1 VCHSIFCFAVKNSSC
16 EFCRILKEW
25 FLSFFGAGG
34 LGGDSHS
41 VETKCEGTCWCRYEA
56 SDFVFVVCF
65 GLNFM
70 NVRDLQRV
78 GERERE
84 REREPFCGGWGSNT
98 IKSPDSHNTP
108 QLDYV
113 LAEAGRSCRP
123 T

>member
-1 VCHSIFCFAVKNSSC
+1 MCHSIFCFAVKNSSC

-70 NVRDLQRV
+70 NVRELQR
-78 GERERE
+78 ERERE
-84 REREPFCGGWGSNT
+84 REREKTFLWRLGVEYDQKPG
-98 IKSPDSHNTP
+98 
-108 QLDYV
+108 
-113 LAEAGRSCRP
+113 LAQHATTRLRSS
-123 T
+123 

>member
-1 VCHSIFCFAVKNSSC
+1 
-16 EFCRILKEW
+16 L
-25 FLSFFGAGG
+25 GG
-34 LGGDSHS
+34 FGGDSHR
-41 VETKCEGTCWCRYEA
+41 EGTCWCRYEA

-113 LAEAGRSCRP
+113 LAEAGRVAGLRSNACEAISLQSAMHHLISQ
-123 T
+123 